1 MKHAKLLIFCIIAFA
16 VIILIKTQF
25 YSSSESDTAIH
36 AGTSEASI
44 GFDQLPVKGMVT
56 LIDLGATECIP
67 CKMMAPIMAK
77 LEADYQGKAV
87 IAFIDVW
94 KNRDQAPKYK
104 IRAIPTQIFHDPSG
118 TEVYRHEGF
127 MSEKDI
133 VAQLTKMGVPSP
145 SEKKD

>member
-1 MKHAKLLIFCIIAFA
+1 MKHAKFLIFCVIAFA

-25 YSSSESDTAIH
+25 YSGSESDTAIH

-77 LEADYQGKAV
+77 LETDYQGKAA

-94 KNRDQAPKYK
+94 KHKEQAPKYK
-104 IRAIPTQIFHDPSG
+104 IRAIPTQIFYDASG

>member
-1 MKHAKLLIFCIIAFA
+1 MKHARFLIICVIAFA
-16 VIILIKTQF
+16 VILLVKTQF
-25 YSSSESDTAIH
+25 YQDAGADSS
-36 AGTSEASI
+36 AGTNAHGTRIDFES
-44 GFDQLPVKGMVT
+44 LPVKGMVT

-77 LEADYQGKAV
+77 LEADYQDKAV

-94 KNRDQAPKYK
+94 KHKEQAPKYK
-104 IRAIPTQIFHDPSG
+104 IRAIPTQIFYDASG

-145 SEKKD
+145 PEKKD